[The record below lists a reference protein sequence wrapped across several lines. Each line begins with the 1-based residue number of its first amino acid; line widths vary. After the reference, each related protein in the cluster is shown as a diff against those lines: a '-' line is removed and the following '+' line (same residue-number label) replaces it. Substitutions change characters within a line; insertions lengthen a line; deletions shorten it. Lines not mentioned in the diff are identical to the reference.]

1 MDIEGVRGVFWQVDD
16 EFVIAKYE
24 DGETEGLSKSGKN
37 YNHERLWES
46 VKPKGCNK
54 KYNYYPRGRVEI
66 SNKGKPIVYMS
77 PYIDVEMVQFIA
89 AMLGINEEPIIH
101 IDGSKHYRCHFD
113 EEKKK

>member
-1 MDIEGVRGVFWQVDD
+1 
-16 EFVIAKYE
+16 
-24 DGETEGLSKSGKN
+24 
-37 YNHERLWES
+37 
-46 VKPKGCNK
+46 
-54 KYNYYPRGRVEI
+54 
-66 SNKGKPIVYMS
+66 MS